1 MAIFTTLYNII
12 SFLCSMENSRFIAPF
27 ILPLLPV
34 PWLPIIPFL
43 GMIPSIFLLLG
54 IIFWRW
60 VFYKLFDKKEKSPL
74 WTSAWTTFVV
84 YYPIVVILQ
93 MIFFSSVCGVI
104 DWIESCFGFC

>member
-34 PWLPIIPFL
+34 PWLPILPLF
-43 GMIPSIFLLLG
+43 GMFPSLFLLIVI
-54 IIFWRW
+54 IIFRW
-60 VFYKLFDKKEKSPL
+60 IFMKLFDKKVKNQFF
-74 WTSAWTTFVV
+74 TSLWTTFVV

-93 MIFFSSVCGVI
+93 MIFFSSVCGIV
-104 DWIESCFGFC
+104 DLIESCFGFC